1 MLMVGNAL
9 STAFGGLLA
18 LAIAGIKSSNGYH
31 PWRWIFIIE
40 GCMTAGVTIIAYLF
54 LPDWPATA
62 KWLTSEEKDVL
73 AQKSKCCPLELV
85 STLTINGQRARP
97 DWADG

>member
-31 PWRWIFIIE
+31 SWRWIFIIE
-40 GCMTAGVTIIAYLF
+40 GCMTTGVTIIAYLF
-54 LPDWPATA
+54 LPDWPETA

-73 AQKSKCCPLELV
+73 AQKSKCCSFELV
-85 STLTINGQRARP
+85 TTLTINSQRARP
-97 DWADG
+97 DWAHG

>member
-18 LAIAGIKSSNGYH
+18 LAIANIKSSNGYK

-40 GCMTAGVTIIAYLF
+40 GCMTFGVTFVAYFF
-54 LPDWPATA
+54 LSDWPSTC
-62 KWLTSEEKDVL
+62 KWLSQEERDIL
-73 AQKSKCCPLELV
+73 ADRGKFTLV
-85 STLTINGQRARP
+85 
-97 DWADG
+97 

>member
-31 PWRWIFIIE
+31 PWRWIFVIE
-40 GCMTAGVTIIAYLF
+40 GCMTAGVTIIAYFF

-62 KWLTSEEKDVL
+62 KWLKSEEKDVL
-73 AQKSKCCPLELV
+73 AQKSKCCPAELV
-85 STLTINGQRARP
+85 SKLTMNSQRTRAHWPNG
-97 DWADG
+97 